1 MRSINKIP
9 PSLLILLLLT
19 CLPPAALA
27 LEGDVDK
34 PIEVE
39 ADSVEIDEENTKGN
53 SKSIYKGN
61 VVLIQGSIRLTADKV
76 TVLQYANKSDKII
89 AVGNPVNI
97 IQKPGAG
104 KKPIKGRSA
113 RIEYDVDSDM
123 LYLIGNATLTQ
134 DKDTFKSD
142 RIAYDRN
149 KSLIKGGTS
158 AQGKHRVRVT
168 IKSTKKKEE
177 Q

>member
-1 MRSINKIP
+1 MRSINKTL
-9 PSLLILLLLT
+9 PSLLTLTLLV
-19 CLPPAALA
+19 CLPLASIA
-27 LEGDVDK
+27 LESDVDK

-39 ADSVEIDEENTKGN
+39 ADSVQIDEGTDKGN

-76 TVLQYANKSDKII
+76 TVIQNANKSDQIQ
-89 AVGNPVNI
+89 AVGNPVRITQDSQN
-97 IQKPGAG
+97 G
-104 KKPIKGRSA
+104 KKPIKGHSSRM
-113 RIEYDVDSDM
+113 EYFVDSDM
-123 LYLIGNATLTQ
+123 LYLIGNAVLTQ

-142 RIAYDRN
+142 RIAYDR
-149 KSLIKGGTS
+149 KQSLIKGGAS

-168 IKSTKKKEE
+168 IKSKKKNET